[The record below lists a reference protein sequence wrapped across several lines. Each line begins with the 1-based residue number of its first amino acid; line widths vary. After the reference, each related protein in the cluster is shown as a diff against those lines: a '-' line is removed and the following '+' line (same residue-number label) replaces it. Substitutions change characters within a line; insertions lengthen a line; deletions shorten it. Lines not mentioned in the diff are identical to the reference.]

1 MTTVLIC
8 VFQNEICLN
17 LFTLK
22 EFLKFR
28 TLNRSTNETVLRALN
43 HPDRVYQ
50 FEHTIYKKTRTMLN
64 SKKSWSLIITFVET
78 IMLYIDRI
86 VIALFGMW
94 VGTVLAIIYRLTN
107 IYIAIEIFGLFM
119 SRGIF
124 ETSSVENNIYLFLTN
139 MRAFIWNACSHIEID
154 NIVRSIETP
163 IVFLDRTRGLSDL
176 HQKIYDR
183 YFSMHHSND
192 WKLFQ

>member
-1 MTTVLIC
+1 
-8 VFQNEICLN
+8 
-17 LFTLK
+17 
-22 EFLKFR
+22 
-28 TLNRSTNETVLRALN
+28 
-43 HPDRVYQ
+43 
-50 FEHTIYKKTRTMLN
+50 MLN
-64 SKKSWSLIITFVET
+64 SKKSWSLIMTFVET